1 MKNLNNMCAFE
12 PPLKNGLSKVVRN
25 GITLVSLIAAVSFA
39 QADCFAAPAKSASK
53 AASPS
58 ANNKKL
64 VSSLSGMTRSA
75 VQDMTNDG
83 QEFLKE
89 MSDAA
94 NNVSSYSFISSMTVF
109 KNGKTIQENSK
120 FYFKKPRC
128 IRAEELGPY
137 KKGSVAVLLKNGK
150 VKGHLGGLLSKF
162 SGTVDADSDWVQSAN
177 GYPLVDSDY
186 YSMSKVML
194 DFANKGKKTLVTQS
208 PVTVT
213 GQSKPVYVLEMY
225 TDASKQELMKRAY
238 IDPQNLLP
246 VEWFDYKDGKLFAH
260 TLWKDLKLNVD
271 LDDSLFN
278 L

>member
-1 MKNLNNMCAFE
+1 MKNLEIMCAYLARSNNE
-12 PPLKNGLSKVVRN
+12 LQMSLRVGA
-25 GITLVSLIAAVSFA
+25 IAVSLCAAFLLS
-39 QADCFAAPAKSASK
+39 QTPGLAAGPAKPA
-53 AASPS
+53 
-58 ANNKKL
+58 NKKL

-83 QEFLKE
+83 LEFLKE

-94 NNVSSYSFISSMTVF
+94 NNVSSYSFVSSMTVF
-109 KNGKTIQENSK
+109 KNGKTIQENSQ
-120 FYFKKPRC
+120 FYFKKPRS

-213 GQSKPVYVLEMY
+213 GQPKPVYVLEMY

-271 LDDSLFN
+271 LNDSLFN

>member
-1 MKNLNNMCAFE
+1 MKNLEIMRANTLQQSNN
-12 PPLKNGLSKVVRN
+12 LQKGLRK
-25 GITLVSLIAAVSFA
+25 GMAYAVSLIAALCLS
-39 QADCFAAPAKSASK
+39 QAYGLAAKTTSTASSPKST
-53 AASPS
+53 
-58 ANNKKL
+58 NKKL

-83 QEFLKE
+83 AEFLKE

-94 NNVSSYSFISSMTVF
+94 NNLNSYSFVSSMTVF

-120 FYFKKPRC
+120 FYFKKPRS
-128 IRAEELGPY
+128 IRAEEMGPY

-186 YSMSKVML
+186 FSMSKVMI
-194 DFANKGKKTLVTQS
+194 DFANKGKKSIVTQS

-213 GQSKPVYVLEMY
+213 GQPKPVYVLEMY

-238 IDPQNLLP
+238 VDPQNLLP